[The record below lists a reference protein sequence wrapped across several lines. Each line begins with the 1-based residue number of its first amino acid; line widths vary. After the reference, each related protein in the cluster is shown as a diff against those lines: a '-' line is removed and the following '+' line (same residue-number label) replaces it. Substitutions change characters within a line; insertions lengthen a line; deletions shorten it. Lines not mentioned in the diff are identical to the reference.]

1 DWYPARSIFQ
11 ILIAIASGPRFLLI
25 YLFYIITNKSDSLY
39 PKIHAI
45 IGLIRTISCGG
56 WVYITSTDDHDIHDV
71 AMIVYLVTT
80 LPWMVGSL
88 LIGPQSNGEIKWRKI
103 FSFSFFGSLVP
114 MIYYFI
120 EHKVNRV
127 AGAYTTYAFLEWS
140 LIIYDIAFD
149 AITFLD
155 FNFFELQIINANLQ
169 QEYEWGN
176 YDLKFIV
183 KGKEQ
188 LQNKTTLSQMQSS
201 WPTQTVTASTTSDTV
216 PPAKKWRLASPK
228 NYDPN
233 KRIIVGFSDAMF
245 NVWMKRKTGR
255 CM

>member
-1 DWYPARSIFQ
+1 DDTSRSNSERSERRYSRSSNTGS
-11 ILIAIASGPRFLLI
+11 SGVNNNNNNI
-25 YLFYIITNKSDSLY
+25 EK
-39 PKIHAI
+39 A
-45 IGLIRTISCGG
+45 
-56 WVYITSTDDHDIHDV
+56 
-71 AMIVYLVTT
+71 ATT
-80 LPWMVGSL
+80 W
-88 LIGPQSNGEIKWRKI
+88 GE
-103 FSFSFFGSLVP
+103 
-114 MIYYFI
+114 
-120 EHKVNRV
+120 
-127 AGAYTTYAFLEWS
+127 T
-140 LIIYDIAFD
+140 
-149 AITFLD
+149 
-155 FNFFELQIINANLQ
+155 ANLDNVA
-169 QEYEWGN
+169 WGN

>member
-1 DWYPARSIFQ
+1 MYLYRHLRSN
-11 ILIAIASGPRFLLI
+11 
-25 YLFYIITNKSDSLY
+25 YL
-39 PKIHAI
+39 
-45 IGLIRTISCGG
+45 
-56 WVYITSTDDHDIHDV
+56 
-71 AMIVYLVTT
+71 
-80 LPWMVGSL
+80 
-88 LIGPQSNGEIKWRKI
+88 GPQRINKT
-103 FSFSFFGSLVP
+103 
-114 MIYYFI
+114 FI
-120 EHKVNRV
+120 EFYNKY
-127 AGAYTTYAFLEWS
+127 AQTTDTPLGKNQVSRTLNS
-140 LIIYDIAFD
+140 LGLKFVMK
-149 AITFLD
+149 
-155 FNFFELQIINANLQ
+155 
-169 QEYEWGN
+169 EWGN